1 MNKVMQ
7 LALSLNLLIP
17 LGVLAATAP
26 LPAPIAALE
35 KQGFELKGE
44 FTAPGGLPGYAM
56 QFQGQGTTVYLT
68 PDKQHAIMGNMVD
81 ASGSNLSDEQVEKF
95 VYAPMAKEMWDTLG
109 QHSWIA
115 AGSKDAP
122 HIVYVFADPYC
133 PYCTEFWEQAQP
145 WLKSG
150 KVQLRVLLVGMLRPD
165 SGQKAAAI
173 MMTDNPAK
181 TLADYENSKGKLAL
195 QKPEKIT
202 PEVGEALK
210 NNLTLMDDLG
220 GNATP
225 AIYYLNA
232 EDRLQ
237 QHQGKPDE
245 ETLKTIMGEK

>member
-1 MNKVMQ
+1 MNKIIQV
-7 LALSLNLLIP
+7 AVSLNLFIP
-17 LGVLAATAP
+17 LGVLAVSAP
-26 LPAPIAALE
+26 LPAPISALE

-68 PDKQHAIMGNMVD
+68 PDKQYAIMGNMVD
-81 ASGSNLSDEQVEKF
+81 AKGNNLSDEQVEKF
-95 VYAPMAKEMWDTLG
+95 VYAPMAQEMWNTLG
-109 QHSWIA
+109 QHHWIA

-133 PYCTEFWEQAQP
+133 PYCTEFWNQAQP
-145 WLKSG
+145 WLASG

-173 MMTDNPAK
+173 MMTEDPAK
-181 TLADYENSKGKLAL
+181 TLADYENSKGKLTL
-195 QKPEKIT
+195 KKPEKIT
-202 PEVGEALK
+202 PEVGEAIK

-220 GNATP
+220 GSATP

-232 EDRLQ
+232 EGRLQ

-245 ETLKTIMGEK
+245 ETLKIIMGDK